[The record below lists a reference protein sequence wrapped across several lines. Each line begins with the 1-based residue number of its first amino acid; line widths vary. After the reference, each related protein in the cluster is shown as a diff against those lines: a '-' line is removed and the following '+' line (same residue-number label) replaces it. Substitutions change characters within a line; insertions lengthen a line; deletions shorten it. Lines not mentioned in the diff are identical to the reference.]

1 MHAANAY
8 NMLVLCCIATPA
20 CLTVVAAPFFGGG
33 VAGKTVLQDGGVER
47 VRRTCEIGSRLFY
60 IPITLILLEFSCA
73 F

>member
-20 CLTVVAAPFFGGG
+20 CLTVVAAPFFGRG

-47 VRRTCEIGSRLFY
+47 VYGGLVKLGAGCFTFQS
-60 IPITLILLEFSCA
+60 P
-73 F
+73 